1 MAALSGLILSFVE
14 ANDNKSLIISDITGT
29 GDSTDWGTGTVGG
42 VTVSYSTIDGSAAT
56 YGLELD
62 IEITT
67 SDGTVT
73 AYDTIDL
80 YTEFGNPGFTTMD
93 DMVFTIDSTLLK
105 VSGVAIGDATDELPD
120 GTWDITYTLV
130 DVVTPANNVVYD
142 KVVLIYG
149 VVEKAVYEKL
159 RAIISKYD
167 NSEWLDDHLTR
178 EAMFAYSYLI
188 AIEASAETA
197 KEEELLN
204 SLSVLERLITHDS
217 NNTW

>member
-1 MAALSGLILSFVE
+1 MALLSNLSLDFVE
-14 ANDNKSLIISDITGT
+14 SNDNKSLIISDTTGT
-29 GDSTDWGTGTVGG
+29 EATTSWSQGTVGG
-42 VTVSYSTIDGSAAT
+42 VTISYSTIDGST

-80 YTEFGNPGFTTMD
+80 YDVFGGFTTYN

-105 VSGVAIGDATDELPD
+105 VNTIAIGDATDELPD

-130 DVVTPANNVVYD
+130 DVVTPANNVVYNN
-142 KVVLIYG
+142 VVLIYG

-167 NSEWLDDHLTR
+167 NEEWLDDHLTR

-188 AIEASAETA
+188 AIEASAQVA

-204 SLSVLERLITHDS
+204 SLSVLERLITNGS

>member
-1 MAALSGLILSFVE
+1 MALSSLALSFVE
-14 ANDNKSLIISDITGT
+14 SNDNKSLIITDTTGT
-29 GDSTDWGTGTVGG
+29 DGSTDWGVGG
-42 VTVSYSTIDGSAAT
+42 NVSYTAIDGSAAT

-80 YTEFGNPGFTTMD
+80 FTTFGAMTTYD
-93 DMVFTIDSTLLK
+93 DMVFTIDCTLLK
-105 VSGVAIGDATDELPD
+105 VSAIAIGDATDELPD
-120 GTWDITYTLV
+120 GTWDITYTLINV
-130 DVVTPANNVVYD
+130 ATPANNVVYNE
-142 KVVLIYG
+142 VVLIYG
-149 VVEKAVYEKL
+149 VVKNAVYEKL
-159 RAIISKYD
+159 QAIISKYD
-167 NSEWLDDHLTR
+167 NAEWLDDHVTR

-188 AIEASAETA
+188 AIEASAVIA

-204 SLSVLERLITHDS
+204 SLSVLERLITHAS

>member
-1 MAALSGLILSFVE
+1 MALLSSLALSFVE
-14 ANDNKSLIISDITGT
+14 SNDNKSLIISDITGT
-29 GDSTDWGTGTVGG
+29 EDSTDWGTGTVGG
-42 VTVSYSTIDGSAAT
+42 VAVAYSDIDGSSAN

-80 YTEFGNPGFTTMD
+80 FTEFGTFATMD
-93 DMVFTIDSTLLK
+93 DMIFTIDCTLLQ
-105 VSGVAIGDATDELPD
+105 VSAVAIGDATDELPD

-130 DVVTPANNVVYD
+130 DVATPANNVVYNE
-142 KVVLIYG
+142 VVLIYG
-149 VVEKAVYEKL
+149 VVKNAVYEKL

-167 NSEWLDDHLTR
+167 NAEWLDDHATR

-188 AIEASAETA
+188 AIEASAVIA

-204 SLSVLERLITHDS
+204 SLSVLERLITNGS